1 MDIMFPPIFN
11 NYSAVAEFLEK
22 YYDEQEIKVYSVRSG
37 SPAEAAGLQE
47 GDVIV
52 EFDGKSF
59 PTVTDLRMYVF
70 SMPIGKDVK
79 VVVERPIQTTKNSV
93 RRNEIVELYMT
104 VGVKRTYDAEFS
116 V

>member
-11 NYSAVAEFLEK
+11 NYSSVAEFLEK
-22 YYDEQEIKVYSVRSG
+22 YYDEQEIKVYNVRSG
-37 SPAEAAGLQE
+37 SPSEAAGLQE
-47 GDVIV
+47 DDVIV
-52 EFDGKSF
+52 EFDGKEF

-70 SMPIGKDVK
+70 SLPIGKEVK
-79 VVVERPIQTTKNSV
+79 VVVERPIQTTRNSV